1 MPENAGRAPTQR
13 DVAAAAGVS
22 TATVSYILSGRRD
35 RATPVTP
42 ETRDRVLRAVEQLGY
57 RLNHSGRSLRR
68 RRTELVCVVYRM
80 PDNPWVERLAEQVQ
94 TIGATSGYS
103 MIALPLPSSP
113 PTEPAA
119 ASRPQP
125 SALRVL
131 RERYVDGAI
140 VANGTLIEPD
150 ELRRL
155 AASGLSLVVF
165 HDALE
170 PAGFDV
176 VDLAQ
181 RAALT
186 DLVRHLLGR
195 GHTRIG
201 YLAHDVE
208 LAAPDDEVQS
218 LKYRMVAA
226 ALAAAGV
233 PLDPRLVVPGADV
246 RERAYV
252 ETQRLLRADR
262 PPTALISAS
271 DRGAIDAIWAARDLG
286 ASVPGDLAIAGI
298 GNGTEGSAIR
308 PALTTVGLP
317 KLDFTVPVTRLFER
331 IAAPNE
337 LPGDRIPQ
345 PWQLIVREST

>member
-1 MPENAGRAPTQR
+1 MSEKTGRAPTQR

-35 RATPVTP
+35 RVTPVTP

-57 RLNHSGRSLRR
+57 RLDHSARSLRR

-80 PDNPWVERLAEQVQ
+80 PDSPWVERLAEQVQ
-94 TIGATSGYS
+94 AIGARSGYS

-113 PTEPAA
+113 PAGPEQV
-119 ASRPQP
+119 PQP

-155 AASGLSLVVF
+155 AAGGLSLVVF
-165 HDALE
+165 HDALP

-186 DLVRHLLGR
+186 DLVAHLLDR

-218 LKYRMVAA
+218 LKYRTVAA
-226 ALAAAGV
+226 ALAAAGA

-252 ETQRLLRADR
+252 ETQRLLRNER
-262 PPTALISAS
+262 PPTALISSS

-317 KLDFTVPVTRLFER
+317 RLDFTVPVTRLFER
-331 IAAPNE
+331 ITAPDE

>member
-1 MPENAGRAPTQR
+1 MPEKTGRAPTQR

-22 TATVSYILSGRRD
+22 TATVSYVLSGRRD
-35 RATPVTP
+35 RVTPVTP
-42 ETRDRVLRAVEQLGY
+42 ETRDRVLRAVERLGY

-94 TIGATSGYS
+94 TIGARSGYS
-103 MIALPLPSSP
+103 MIALPLRGSP
-113 PTEPAA
+113 PTEPEPV
-119 ASRPQP
+119 PQP

-150 ELRRL
+150 ELCRL
-155 AASGLSLVVF
+155 AAGGLSLVVF
-165 HDALE
+165 HDALP

-186 DLVRHLLGR
+186 DLVAHLLGR

-252 ETQRLLRADR
+252 ETQRLLRNEN
-262 PPTALISAS
+262 PPTALISSS

-286 ASVPGDLAIAGI
+286 WSVPDDLAIAGI
-298 GNGTEGSAIR
+298 GNGTEGPAIR

-317 KLDFTVPVTRLFER
+317 RLDFTVPVTRLFER
-331 IAAPNE
+331 IAAPDE